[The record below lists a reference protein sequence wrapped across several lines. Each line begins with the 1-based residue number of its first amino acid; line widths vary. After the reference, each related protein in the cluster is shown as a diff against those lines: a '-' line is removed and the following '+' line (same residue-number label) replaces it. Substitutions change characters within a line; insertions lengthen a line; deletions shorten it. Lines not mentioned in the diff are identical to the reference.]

1 MYLMTVN
8 ITDEHLN
15 KLFSIMARE
24 IDRDNLSES
33 DKEKLSLDDYF
44 ELAIED
50 LAAEKEVTVDY
61 YMAEFM

>member
-1 MYLMTVN
+1 MYLVTSN
-8 ITDEHLN
+8 ITDYQLD
-15 KLFSIMARE
+15 KLLSIMARE

-33 DKEKLSLDDYF
+33 DKEKLSLDDCF

>member
-1 MYLMTVN
+1 RMIMINV
-8 ITDEHLN
+8 TDEHLN

-33 DKEKLSLDDYF
+33 DKSKLSLDDCF

>member
-1 MYLMTVN
+1 MIN

-24 IDRDNLSES
+24 IDKDNLSES
-33 DKEKLSLDDYF
+33 DKEKLSLDDCF
-44 ELAIED
+44 ELALED

>member
-1 MYLMTVN
+1 
-8 ITDEHLN
+8 
-15 KLFSIMARE
+15 MARE

-33 DKEKLSLDDYF
+33 DKEKLSLDDCF

-50 LAAEKEVTVDY
+50 LAAEKDVTVDY

>member
-1 MYLMTVN
+1 MTSN
-8 ITDEHLN
+8 ITDYQLD
-15 KLFSIMARE
+15 KLLSIMARE

-33 DKEKLSLDDYF
+33 DKEKLSLDDCF

>member
-1 MYLMTVN
+1 MINV
-8 ITDEHLN
+8 TDELLN
-15 KLFSIMARE
+15 KLFHIMAQD

-33 DKEKLSLDDYF
+33 DKNKLSIDDCF